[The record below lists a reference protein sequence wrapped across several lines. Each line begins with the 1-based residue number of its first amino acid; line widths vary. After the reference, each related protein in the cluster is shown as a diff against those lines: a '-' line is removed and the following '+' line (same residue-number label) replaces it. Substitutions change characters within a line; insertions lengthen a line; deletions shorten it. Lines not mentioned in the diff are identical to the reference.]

1 MIYFNLI
8 AVKQKI
14 TLSRF
19 GSAENQERQTSKV
32 ICEKLNALFM
42 YILLPRG
49 SSTADESSA
58 NYQAHFELRRK
69 IRGTTLK
76 PSSDLY

>member
-14 TLSRF
+14 TLSRL

-42 YILLPRG
+42 YIL

>member
-14 TLSRF
+14 TLSRL

-42 YILLPRG
+42 YIL

-58 NYQAHFELRRK
+58 NYQAHFPENGSQRILLQ
-69 IRGTTLK
+69 I
-76 PSSDLY
+76 SAN